1 MSHKE
6 KIIQRHYSVPS
17 LSKKILTVLDTLEEK
32 GAEILTPADLASVDE
47 FHIRGREATIELAKR
62 MELHSGLHVLDVGSG
77 IGGSARHLAFQYGCR
92 VIGMD
97 VTESYCKA
105 ASILSDRLGLSNTTS
120 FIHGNAVD
128 MPFGDHQFDVVWTQ
142 HVQMNIEDKTRFY
155 REIYRVLKPGGNFLF
170 HDVFQGNGDPLH
182 FPVPWAKD
190 ASISFLM
197 EPNKLSPLLEAIGF
211 RRIHWEDKTKASLAW
226 CYANITKMKSKTSP
240 APGVH
245 LLMGSGFKDRFANI
259 VRNLEEGN
267 VVVLQAVYEKV

>member
-1 MSHKE
+1 
-6 KIIQRHYSVPS
+6 
-17 LSKKILTVLDTLEEK
+17 
-32 GAEILTPADLASVDE
+32 
-47 FHIRGREATIELAKR
+47 
-62 MELHSGLHVLDVGSG
+62 
-77 IGGSARHLAFQYGCR
+77 
-92 VIGMD
+92 MD

-105 ASILSDRLGLSNTTS
+105 ASILSDRLGLSNTTA
-120 FIHGNAVD
+120 FINGNAVV

-155 REIYRVLKPGGNFLF
+155 REIYRVLKHGGNFLF
-170 HDVFQGNGDPLH
+170 HDVFQGNGDQLY

-197 EPNKLSPLLEAIGF
+197 DPNELASLLKTMGF
-211 RRIHWEDKTKASLAW
+211 RLVHWEDKTKASLAW
-226 CYANITKMKSKTSP
+226 CYANITKMNSQTSP

-245 LLMGSGFKDRFANI
+245 LLMGSGFKKRFSNI